1 MSSGSPVT
9 YSRIDWRLEDAAEM
23 ANTDARLEALRSA
36 ASPSVF
42 DVIQRMV
49 LEAPD
54 AMLCRVN
61 ALEVASEH
69 GLDER
74 ETIDGFLHAS
84 KIGLFDMSWNLLCPG
99 CGGVLD
105 ATSSVKSLTSEC
117 YQCRLCAGSYE
128 PNLDERVEVSFTLSP
143 SVRRIAA
150 HSPDTLNFWE
160 YNRHMYF
167 SNALRLP
174 RGEAW
179 QKEMAEYTLEAEELP
194 RDARIILS
202 LQVPESFVIVF
213 DAVSHTAVFL
223 DIKGEP
229 TRERQERTLLYN
241 ASGVSP
247 TQLELRPGPIRL
259 TLENKTSRR
268 LLPGLFNANA
278 RFHDLFGRR
287 QPFLTAK
294 RLFTNQTFRELYR
307 TDTLGVD
314 QKLKLTSL
322 TVLFTDLKG
331 STALYERV
339 GDLVAYE
346 IVQAHFHVLGDV
358 VRVNSGAIVK
368 TIGDAVMATFPTPD
382 YGLHA
387 ALEMRD
393 AMDRL
398 NRGQNHEDLILKIGM
413 HEGPCLAV
421 TLNDRL
427 DYFGQTV
434 NIAARVQGLAD
445 SRAIFA
451 TEPVV
456 HHEAV
461 AAILRERRLVPAP
474 QRALLKG
481 IKDELTVYEIG

>member
-1 MSSGSPVT
+1 MSMPSMSPRDV
-9 YSRIDWRLEDAAEM
+9 
-23 ANTDARLEALRSA
+23 RLEALRKTVK
-36 ASPSVF
+36 PEVF
-42 DVIQRMV
+42 AVIEKLV

-54 AMLCRVN
+54 LLLCRIN
-61 ALEVASEH
+61 ALELAGEH

-74 ETIDGFLHAS
+74 ETIDAFLHAS

-105 ATSSVKSLTSEC
+105 ALASLKSLSSDQ
-117 YQCRLCAGSYE
+117 YRCRLCAGSYE

-143 SVRRIAA
+143 SVRKISA
-150 HSPDTLNFWE
+150 HTPDSLNF
-160 YNRHMYF
+160 YDYCRHMYF

-174 RGEAW
+174 RGDAW
-179 QKEMAEYTLEAEELP
+179 QKEMSQCTLEAEEVAP
-194 RDARIILS
+194 DSRIILS
-202 LQVPESFVIVF
+202 LQIPQVFVIVF
-213 DAVSHTAVFL
+213 DPVTHGATFL
-223 DIKGEP
+223 DVKGEP
-229 TRERQERTLLYN
+229 TKERQELTILYN
-241 ASGVSP
+241 ASGVS
-247 TQLELRPGPIRL
+247 TSEVVLRPGPLRL

-268 LLPGLFNANA
+268 ILPGLFVADD
-278 RFHDLFGRR
+278 RFHELFHKKQG
-287 QPFLTAK
+287 FLTAK
-294 RLFTNQTFRELYR
+294 RLFTNQTFRELFR
-307 TDTLGVD
+307 ADTLAAD
-314 QKLKLTSL
+314 QRLKLTSL

-358 VRVNSGAIVK
+358 VRTNSGAIVK

-382 YGLHA
+382 YGLRA

-398 NRGQNHEDLILKIGM
+398 NQGRRHEDLTLKIGM

-445 SRAIFA
+445 SRSIFA

-456 HHEAV
+456 KNPLV
-461 AAILRERRLVPAP
+461 ADILQQRQLVPSP
-474 QRALLKG
+474 QRASLKG

>member
-1 MSSGSPVT
+1 MGA
-9 YSRIDWRLEDAAEM
+9 R
-23 ANTDARLEALRSA
+23 DARLDALR
-36 ASPSVF
+36 PSVPPHVF
-42 DVIQRMV
+42 VVIEKLI

-54 AMLCRVN
+54 LLLHRIN
-61 ALEVASEH
+61 ALEIATEH

-74 ETIDGFLHAS
+74 ETVDGFLHAS

-105 ATSSVKSLTSEC
+105 ATSSIKALTSNQ
-117 YQCRLCAGSYE
+117 YRCRLCAGSYE

-143 SVRRIAA
+143 SVRKISA
-150 HSPDTLNFWE
+150 HNPDSLNF
-160 YNRHMYF
+160 YDYCRHMYF
-167 SNALRLP
+167 SNALSLP

-179 QKEMAEYTLEAEELP
+179 QEELSQCTLEAEELP
-194 RDARIILS
+194 PDQRIILS
-202 LQVPESFVIVF
+202 LQLPAGFIIVF
-213 DAVSHTAVFL
+213 EPVTHTATFL
-223 DIKGEP
+223 DVKGEP
-229 TRERQERTLLYN
+229 TRERQELTLIYN
-241 ASGVSP
+241 SSGVNETEVAP
-247 TQLELRPGPIRL
+247 RPGPFRL

-268 LLPGLFNANA
+268 ILPGLFIADDK
-278 RFHDLFGRR
+278 FHHLFERK

-294 RLFTNQTFRELYR
+294 RLFTSQTFRELFR
-307 TDTLGVD
+307 ADTLAID
-314 QKLKLTSL
+314 QRLKLTSL

-339 GDLVAYE
+339 GDLIAYE
-346 IVQAHFHVLGDV
+346 IVQAHFQVLGNV

-382 YGLHA
+382 HGLRA
-387 ALEMRD
+387 AFEMRD

-398 NRGQNHEDLILKIGM
+398 NEGHSHEDLILKIGM

-445 SRAIFA
+445 SRSIFA

-456 HHEAV
+456 TNPLVV
-461 AAILRERRLVPAP
+461 AMLRERSLVPAP

>member
-1 MSSGSPVT
+1 MGT
-9 YSRIDWRLEDAAEM
+9 R
-23 ANTDARLEALRSA
+23 DARLEALKA
-36 ASPSVF
+36 TIEPKVF
-42 DVIQRMV
+42 AVIEKLI

-54 AMLCRVN
+54 LLLHRIN
-61 ALEVASEH
+61 ALEVADEH
-69 GLDER
+69 GLDDR
-74 ETIDGFLHAS
+74 QTIDGFLHAS

-105 ATSSVKSLTSEC
+105 ATGSMKSLTSDH
-117 YQCRLCAGSYE
+117 YNCRLCAGSYE

-143 SVRRIAA
+143 SVRKISA
-150 HSPDTLNFWE
+150 HNPDSLDF
-160 YNRHMYF
+160 YDYCRHMYF
-167 SNALRLP
+167 SNTLRLP

-179 QKEMAEYTLEAEELP
+179 HREFSDTILEAEEVLP
-194 RDARIILS
+194 DQRIILS
-202 LQVPESFVIVF
+202 LQLPPEFIIVF
-213 DAVSHTAVFL
+213 EPVTHTATFL
-223 DIKGEP
+223 DVKGEP
-229 TRERQERTLLYN
+229 TRERKELTLIYN
-241 ASGVSP
+241 AGGVNA
-247 TQLELRPGPIRL
+247 TEQVLRPGPFRL
-259 TLENKTSRR
+259 TIENKTSRR
-268 LLPGLFNANA
+268 ILPGLFIADDK
-278 RFHDLFGRR
+278 FHHIFDRK

-294 RLFTNQTFRELYR
+294 RLFTSQTFRELFR
-307 TDTLGVD
+307 ADTLAAD
-314 QKLKLTSL
+314 QRLKLTSL

-382 YGLHA
+382 HGLRA

-398 NRGQNHEDLILKIGM
+398 NKGQRHEDLILKIGM

-421 TLNDRL
+421 TLNERL

-456 HHEAV
+456 TNEHV
-461 AAILRERRLVPAP
+461 ASLLRELNLVPSP
-474 QRALLKG
+474 QRAMLKG

>member
-1 MSSGSPVT
+1 MPQ
-9 YSRIDWRLEDAAEM
+9 R
-23 ANTDARLEALRSA
+23 DARLDALRQNAKPDVYA
-36 ASPSVF
+36 AVEKL
-42 DVIQRMV
+42 V
-49 LEAPD
+49 LEGDD
-54 AMLCRVN
+54 AMLCRLN
-61 ALEVASEH
+61 ALEVAKNH

-74 ETIDGFLHAS
+74 ETIDAFLHAS

-105 ATSSVKSLTSEC
+105 AASSIKLLSSDH
-117 YQCRLCAGSYE
+117 YRCRLCAGSYE

-143 SVRRIAA
+143 SVRKIAA
-150 HSPDTLNFWE
+150 HDPDSLGFYE
-160 YNRHMYF
+160 YCRHMYF
-167 SNALRLP
+167 SSALELP

-179 QKEMAEYTLEAEELP
+179 QRELSVSTLEHEEVFP
-194 RDARIILS
+194 DARVVISLQLPQGFIIL
-202 LQVPESFVIVF
+202 F
-213 DAVSHTAVFL
+213 DPVTHTASFFDVQ
-223 DIKGEP
+223 GEP
-229 TRERQERTLLYN
+229 TRERQEVKVIYN
-241 ASGVSP
+241 ASGVSATEIP
-247 TQLELRPGPIRL
+247 LKPGPLRL
-259 TLENKTSRR
+259 TIENKTSRR
-268 LLPGLFNANA
+268 IMPALFLADDH
-278 RFHDLFGRR
+278 FHRLFEQK

-294 RLFTNQTFRELYR
+294 RLFTNQTFRELFR
-307 TDTLGVD
+307 ADTLATD
-314 QKLKLTSL
+314 QRLKLTSL

-346 IVQAHFHVLGDV
+346 IVQAHFHVLGEV
-358 VRVNSGAIVK
+358 VRVHSGAIVK

-382 YGLHA
+382 YGLRA
-387 ALEMRD
+387 ALEMRE

-398 NRGQNHEDLILKIGM
+398 NKGRRHEDLVLKIGL

-456 HHEAV
+456 HHQLV
-461 AAILRERRLVPAP
+461 VPVLREHSLVPAP

>member
-1 MSSGSPVT
+1 M
-9 YSRIDWRLEDAAEM
+9 AAK
-23 ANTDARLEALRSA
+23 DARMEALRQTIA
-36 ASPSVF
+36 PSVYG
-42 DVIQRMV
+42 VIEKLI

-54 AMLCRVN
+54 LLLHRIN
-61 ALEVASEH
+61 ALEVAAEH

-74 ETIDGFLHAS
+74 ETIDGFLHGS

-105 ATSSVKSLTSEC
+105 AASSMKLLTSDQ
-117 YQCRLCAGSYE
+117 YRCRLCAGSYE

-143 SVRRIAA
+143 SVRKISA
-150 HSPDTLNFWE
+150 HAPDSLTF
-160 YNRHMYF
+160 YDYCRHMYF

-179 QKEMAEYTLEAEELP
+179 QQKLSETTLESEEVLP
-194 RDARIILS
+194 DQRIILS
-202 LQVPESFVIVF
+202 LQLPAQFIIVF
-213 DAVSHTAVFL
+213 DPVTHTSTFL
-223 DIKGEP
+223 DVKGEP
-229 TRERQERTLLYN
+229 TRDRQELTLIYN
-241 ASGVSP
+241 ASGVSA
-247 TQLELRPGPIRL
+247 TEVALRPGPFRL
-259 TLENKTSRR
+259 TIENKTSRR
-268 LLPGLFNANA
+268 VLPGLFVADDK
-278 RFHDLFGRR
+278 FHHLFEGK

-294 RLFTNQTFRELYR
+294 RLFTSQTFRELFR
-307 TDTLGVD
+307 TDTLAVD
-314 QKLKLTSL
+314 QRLKLTSL

-382 YGLHA
+382 HGLRA

-398 NRGQNHEDLILKIGM
+398 NKGQRHEDLILKIGM

-445 SRAIFA
+445 SRSIFA

-456 HHEAV
+456 TNQLV
-461 AAILRERRLVPAP
+461 ANLLREKSLVPAP

>member
-1 MSSGSPVT
+1 MGT
-9 YSRIDWRLEDAAEM
+9 R
-23 ANTDARLEALRSA
+23 DARLDALRQTIEPTVFA
-36 ASPSVF
+36 VIEKLILESP
-42 DVIQRMV
+42 DLLLHRI
-49 LEAPD
+49 
-54 AMLCRVN
+54 N
-61 ALEVASEH
+61 ALEIAAEH

-74 ETIDGFLHAS
+74 QVIDGFLHAS
-84 KIGLFDMSWNLLCPG
+84 KIGVFHMSWNLLCPG
-99 CGGVLD
+99 CGGVLG
-105 ATSSVKSLTSEC
+105 ATSSLKALTSDQ
-117 YQCRLCAGSYE
+117 YRCRLCAGSYE

-143 SVRRIAA
+143 SVRKISA
-150 HSPDTLNFWE
+150 HNPDSLDFFD
-160 YNRHMYF
+160 YCRHMYF

-179 QKEMAEYTLEAEELP
+179 HREWSDNVLETETVFP
-194 RDARIILS
+194 DQRMVLS
-202 LQVPESFVIVF
+202 LQLPAVFIIVF
-213 DAVSHTAVFL
+213 EPVTHTATFL
-223 DIKGEP
+223 DVKGEP
-229 TRERQERTLLYN
+229 TRERQELTLIYN
-241 ASGVSP
+241 SSGVSA
-247 TQLELRPGPIRL
+247 TEQTLRPGPFRL
-259 TLENKTSRR
+259 TIENKTTRR
-268 LLPGLFNANA
+268 VLPGLFVADDK
-278 RFHDLFGRR
+278 FHHIFEQK

-294 RLFTNQTFRELYR
+294 RLFTSQTFRELFR
-307 TDTLGVD
+307 ADTLAAD
-314 QKLKLTSL
+314 QRLKLTSL

-346 IVQAHFHVLGDV
+346 IVQAHFQVLGDV

-382 YGLHA
+382 YGLRA

-398 NRGQNHEDLILKIGM
+398 NKGQRHEDLVLKIGM

-456 HHEAV
+456 TNEHV
-461 AAILRERRLVPAP
+461 TQLLRDRSLVPAP
-474 QRALLKG
+474 QKALLKG

>member
-1 MSSGSPVT
+1 MGA
-9 YSRIDWRLEDAAEM
+9 R
-23 ANTDARLEALRSA
+23 DARLDALRQTV
-36 ASPSVF
+36 PSNVF
-42 DVIQRMV
+42 AVVEKLI

-54 AMLCRVN
+54 LLLHRIN
-61 ALEVASEH
+61 ALEIAAEH

-105 ATSSVKSLTSEC
+105 ATSSIKTLTSDQ
-117 YQCRLCAGSYE
+117 YRCRLCAGSYE

-143 SVRRIAA
+143 SVRKISA
-150 HSPDTLNFWE
+150 HNPDSLNFHE
-160 YNRHMYF
+160 YYRHMYF

-179 QKEMAEYTLEAEELP
+179 QKELSETTFEHEDVLP
-194 RDARIILS
+194 DQRIILS
-202 LQVPESFVIVF
+202 LQLPQAFIIVF
-213 DAVSHTAVFL
+213 DPVTHTATFL
-223 DIKGEP
+223 DVKGEP
-229 TRERQERTLLYN
+229 TRERQELTLIYN
-241 ASGVSP
+241 SSGVSA
-247 TQLELRPGPIRL
+247 TELSPRPGPFRL

-268 LLPGLFNANA
+268 ILPGLFVADEK
-278 RFHDLFGRR
+278 FHHLFERK

-294 RLFTNQTFRELYR
+294 RLFTSQTFRELFR
-307 TDTLGVD
+307 TDTLAID
-314 QKLKLTSL
+314 QRLKLTSL

-382 YGLHA
+382 HGLRA

-398 NRGQNHEDLILKIGM
+398 NKGQRHEDLILKIGM

-445 SRAIFA
+445 SRSIFA

-456 HHEAV
+456 TNQVV
-461 AAILRERRLVPAP
+461 ADLLRERSLVPAP

-481 IKDELTVYEIG
+481 IKDELTVYQIG

>member
-1 MSSGSPVT
+1 MGT
-9 YSRIDWRLEDAAEM
+9 R
-23 ANTDARLEALRSA
+23 DARLEALKQTTR
-36 ASPSVF
+36 PKVF
-42 DVIQRMV
+42 AVIEKLI

-54 AMLCRVN
+54 LILHRIN
-61 ALEVASEH
+61 ALEIATEH

-74 ETIDGFLHAS
+74 ETIDGFLYAS

-105 ATSSVKSLTSEC
+105 ATTSMKCLTSDH
-117 YQCRLCAGSYE
+117 YNCRLCAGSYE

-143 SVRRIAA
+143 SVRKISA
-150 HSPDTLNFWE
+150 HNPDSLDFFD
-160 YNRHMYF
+160 YCRHMYF
-167 SNALRLP
+167 SNALHLP

-179 QKEMAEYTLEAEELP
+179 QSEFSNTVLEAETVLP
-194 RDARIILS
+194 DQRIILS
-202 LQVPESFVIVF
+202 LQLPPEFIIVF
-213 DAVSHTAVFL
+213 EPVTHTATFL
-223 DIKGEP
+223 DVKGEP
-229 TRERQERTLLYN
+229 TRERRELTLIYN
-241 ASGVSP
+241 SAGVSA
-247 TQLELRPGPIRL
+247 TEQALRPGPLRL
-259 TLENKTSRR
+259 TIENKTSRR
-268 LLPGLFNANA
+268 ILPGLFIADDK
-278 RFHDLFGRR
+278 FHHIFDRK

-294 RLFTNQTFRELYR
+294 RLFTSQTFRELFR
-307 TDTLGVD
+307 ADTLAAD

-346 IVQAHFHVLGDV
+346 IVQAHFQVLGDV

-382 YGLHA
+382 HGLRA
-387 ALEMRD
+387 ALEMRE

-398 NRGQNHEDLILKIGM
+398 NKGQRHEDLVLKIGM

-421 TLNDRL
+421 TLNERL

-445 SRAIFA
+445 SRSIFA

-456 HHEAV
+456 TNEQV
-461 AAILRERRLVPAP
+461 ATLLRERSLVPSP
-474 QRALLKG
+474 QRAMLKG
-481 IKDELTVYEIG
+481 IKDELTVYEIC

>member
-1 MSSGSPVT
+1 
-9 YSRIDWRLEDAAEM
+9 M
-23 ANTDARLEALRSA
+23 AHQDARLEALRNVA
-36 ASPSVF
+36 ERRVF
-42 DVIQRMV
+42 DVIQKLV

-54 AMLCRVN
+54 LVLCRIN
-61 ALEVASEH
+61 ALEIAADH

-74 ETIDGFLHAS
+74 ETIDAFLHAS
-84 KIGLFDMSWNLLCPG
+84 KMGLFDMSWNLLCPG

-105 ATSSVKSLTSEC
+105 ATSSMKSLTSES

-128 PNLDERVEVSFTLSP
+128 PTLDERVEVSFTLSP
-143 SVRRIAA
+143 SVRKISA
-150 HSPDTLNFWE
+150 HNPDSLNFFD

-174 RGEAW
+174 RGKAW
-179 QKEMAEYTLEAEELP
+179 EKELAQYTLEAEEVP

-202 LQVPESFVIVF
+202 LQLPESFVIVF
-213 DAVSHTAVFL
+213 DPVTHTAVFL
-223 DIKGEP
+223 EVKGEP
-229 TRERQERTLLYN
+229 TRDRQELTIHYS
-241 ASGVSP
+241 ASGASP
-247 TQLELRPGPIRL
+247 GRVDLRPGPVRL
-259 TLENKTSRR
+259 TIENKTSRR
-268 LLPGLFNANA
+268 ILPGLFNADA
-278 RFHDLFGRR
+278 RFHELFGRR

-294 RLFTNQTFRELYR
+294 RLFTSQTFRELFR
-307 TDTLGVD
+307 TDTIGVD
-314 QKLKLTSL
+314 QRLKLTSL

-358 VRVNSGAIVK
+358 VRTNSGAIVK

-382 YGLHA
+382 YGLRA

-398 NRGQNHEDLILKIGM
+398 NHGNNHEDLILKIGM

-445 SRAIFA
+445 SRSIFA

-456 HHEAV
+456 TDHAV
-461 AAILRERRLVPAP
+461 ASILREHNLVPQP